1 MKIDDLEFK
10 PKKWVKQGSVLSL
23 LLFNVYLEKALISK
37 TKIKDGIEEGDIN
50 AFADGLLL
58 VVKNKKHA
66 E

>member
-1 MKIDDLEFK
+1 
-10 PKKWVKQGSVLSL
+10 VKQGSVLSL